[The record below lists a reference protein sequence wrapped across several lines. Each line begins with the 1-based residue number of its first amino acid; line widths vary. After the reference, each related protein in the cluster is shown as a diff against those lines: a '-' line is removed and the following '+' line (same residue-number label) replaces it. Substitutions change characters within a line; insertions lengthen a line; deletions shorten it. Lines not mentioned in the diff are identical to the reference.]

1 MNLSPQFRTA
11 KSTAF
16 CLACLFIIV
25 SCAHYDH
32 KELYEID
39 FMERAQTYVQ
49 GNVEVTATVL
59 SDEESAALFGAFVA
73 ETGVQ
78 PVWIRIRNSDSVPYW
93 LYSVSTD
100 PEYFSPHEAA
110 WKNHLT
116 FGGYS
121 NIEMNSTFRRL
132 VIHPYIPAGE
142 TVSGFI
148 YTRLDEWIK
157 TFNVD
162 LKTAGSKGKSFFFII
177 PIPGFEPD
185 DNVDIDFDSLLH
197 NKNLANLKIESL
209 FPKQKIIGLKTLEE
223 LHDWI
228 ENMPRTAFG
237 KDGTSPADPLNLVMV
252 GRLRDILPA
261 YIMRGWKPAESA
273 HFGALWKML
282 KSFFFGSHYLYS
294 PVSSLYLFDHK
305 QDIALQKARET
316 INERNHL
323 RLWLAPVKFQELP
336 VVVGQISRDVGVRF
350 TGKLSPPTT
359 HVIDP
364 EVDEARWYLE
374 QDLVLS
380 QRVKALGL
388 SRGAGYAPESQPRHN
403 LMGDPYYTDGL
414 RLVVFFS
421 DSPLSFMEINRLDW
435 EKHEDI
441 RYMIQEDE

>member
-1 MNLSPQFRTA
+1 MKFR
-11 KSTAF
+11 STF
-16 CLACLFIIV
+16 KTVSSFLTCLFIIV
-25 SCAHYDH
+25 SCAHYEH
-32 KELYEID
+32 KELYEIE
-39 FMERAQTYVQ
+39 FMERAQTHVQ
-49 GNVEVTATVL
+49 GNVEVTAAVL
-59 SDEESAALFGAFVA
+59 SAEESADLFGAFVA

-78 PVWIRIRNSDSVPYW
+78 PVWIRIRNNDSVPYW

-110 WKNHLT
+110 WKNHFT

-132 VIHPYIPAGE
+132 VIHPYIPADE

-162 LKTAGSKGKSFFFII
+162 LKTARHNGKSFFFIT
-177 PIPGFEPD
+177 PVPGFSAD
-185 DNVDIDFDSLLH
+185 DNSDFDFDSLLH
-197 NKNLANLKIESL
+197 NKNFANLKIESL
-209 FPKQKIIGLKTLEE
+209 FPEQKIIDIKTIAE
-223 LHDWI
+223 LHTWI
-228 ENMPRTAFG
+228 ENLPRTAFG
-237 KDGTSPADPLNLVMV
+237 KDGSSPADPLNLVMV
-252 GRLRDILPA
+252 GRLRNILPA

-273 HFGALWKML
+273 HFGALWKMF
-282 KSFFFGSHYLYS
+282 KSFMFGSHYIYS
-294 PVSSLYLFDHK
+294 PVSSLYLFDRK

-323 RLWLAPVKFQELP
+323 RLWIAPARFNELP
-336 VVVGQISRDVGVRF
+336 VVIGQISRDVGVRF
-350 TGKLSPPTT
+350 TGRLSPPTT

-380 QRVKALGL
+380 QRVESLGL
-388 SRGAGYAPESQPRHN
+388 SRGVGYAPESQPRHN

-414 RLVVFFS
+414 RLIVFFS
-421 DSPLSFMEINRLDW
+421 DSQLSFKEIERLNW
-435 EKHEDI
+435 ERHEDI
-441 RYMIQEDE
+441 RYMIYEDE

>member
-1 MNLSPQFRTA
+1 MKFHPKIKIILWLTG
-11 KSTAF
+11 
-16 CLACLFIIV
+16 LFLLT

-32 KELYEID
+32 KELYEVD
-39 FMERAQTYVQ
+39 FMERVQIYVQ
-49 GNVEVTATVL
+49 GNVEVTTAVL
-59 SDEESAALFGAFVA
+59 SAEESSALFGAFVA

-78 PVWIRIRNSDSVPYW
+78 PIWIRIRNNDSVPYW

-110 WKNHLT
+110 WKNHFT

-121 NIEMNSTFRRL
+121 NIEMNSTFRRM

-148 YTRLDEWIK
+148 YTRLDEWLK

-162 LKTAGSKGKSFFFII
+162 LKTQGSKGKSFFFITSVS
-177 PIPGFEPD
+177 GFDAD
-185 DNVDIDFDSLLH
+185 DNEKFDFESLLH
-197 NKNLANLKIESL
+197 NQNFTNLKIESL
-209 FPKQKIIGLKTLEE
+209 FPEQKIINLKTLAE
-223 LHDWI
+223 LHAWI
-228 ENMPRTAFG
+228 ENLPRTVFG
-237 KDGTSPADPLNLVMV
+237 EDGVSPADPLNLVMV
-252 GRLRDILPA
+252 GRFRDILPA

-273 HFGALWKML
+273 HFGALWKMV
-282 KSFFFGSHYLYS
+282 KSFFFNSHYLYS
-294 PVSSLYLFDHK
+294 PVSPLYLFDHK

-316 INERNHL
+316 IDERNHL
-323 RLWLAPVKFQELP
+323 RLWIAPAKFQELP
-336 VVVGQISRDVGVRF
+336 IVVGQISRDVGVRF
-350 TGKLSPPTT
+350 TGRLSPPTT

-380 QRVKALGL
+380 QRIEYLGL
-388 SRGAGYAPESQPRHN
+388 SQGVGYAPASQPRHN

-421 DSPLSFMEINRLDW
+421 DSPLSFKEIKRLNW

-441 RYMIQEDE
+441 RYMIYEDE

>member
-1 MNLSPQFRTA
+1 MA
-11 KSTAF
+11 
-16 CLACLFIIV
+16 

-39 FMERAQTYVQ
+39 FMARAQTHVL

-59 SDEESAALFGAFVA
+59 SDDESAALFGAFVA

-78 PVWIRIRNSDSVPYW
+78 PVWIRIRNNDSVPYW

-110 WKNHLT
+110 WKNHFT

-162 LKTAGSKGKSFFFII
+162 LKTVGSKGKSFFFITKV
-177 PIPGFEPD
+177 PGFTAD
-185 DNVDIDFDSLLH
+185 DNAELDFDSLLQ

-209 FPKQKIIGLKTLEE
+209 FPEQKIVDLETLKDLRKWLEN
-223 LHDWI
+223 L
-228 ENMPRTAFG
+228 PGTVFG
-237 KDGTSPADPLNLVMV
+237 KDGTSPSDPLNLIMV
-252 GRLRDILPA
+252 GRLKNILPA
-261 YIMRGWKPAESA
+261 YIMRGWRPAENA
-273 HFGALWKML
+273 NFGALWKML
-282 KSFFFGSHYLYS
+282 KSFFFGSNYLYS
-294 PVSSLYLFDHK
+294 PVSSLYLFGHK
-305 QDIALQKARET
+305 QDMALQKARAT

-323 RLWLAPVKFQELP
+323 RLWIAPAKFQGMP
-336 VVVGQISRDVGVRF
+336 IVVGQISRDVGVKF

-380 QRVKALGL
+380 QRVKYLGL
-388 SRGAGYAPESQPRHN
+388 CRGVGYAPESQPRHN

-414 RLVVFFS
+414 RLVIFFS

-435 EKHEDI
+435 EKHEDM